1 MRAIVAG
8 PDEDGL
14 GEALSALGVEVVR
27 LEELATQESLSTA
40 GIDRTD
46 LLVLTSMRDASAIPV
61 ARDANPDVRIVTY
74 ARDSLPEFA
83 RRQADLAVDPNLLSA
98 DVVAEELV

>member
-1 MRAIVAG
+1 MRVVIAG

-14 GEALSALGVEVVR
+14 GAALSGQGVEIVR
-27 LEELATQESLSTA
+27 IDGLATEESLIAA
-40 GIDRTD
+40 GIDEAD
-46 LLVLTSMRDASAIPV
+46 VLVLTSMRDASAIPV
-61 ARDANPDVRIVTY
+61 ACDRNPDIRVVTY

-83 RRQADLAVDPNLLSA
+83 RRQADLAVDPELLTV